1 MKGFAVNNV
10 RTLYAP
16 AALGIDGF
24 LFAKEKIKS
33 QFTNSVDKF
42 KEKMTE
48 FSQESNSMIFTED
61 LKNMIHLAD
70 NEKDLVLV
78 NNMIRKY
85 VYLIFINMIYEGDTN
100 KTIFQIQFSRKRD

>member
-1 MKGFAVNNV
+1 MIGLKGFAINNA

-48 FSQESNSMIFTED
+48 FSQESSSM
-61 LKNMIHLAD
+61 KSNY
-70 NEKDLVLV
+70 K
-78 NNMIRKY
+78 IRCIDSS
-85 VYLIFINMIYEGDTN
+85 VTN
-100 KTIFQIQFSRKRD
+100 TVFRIIS